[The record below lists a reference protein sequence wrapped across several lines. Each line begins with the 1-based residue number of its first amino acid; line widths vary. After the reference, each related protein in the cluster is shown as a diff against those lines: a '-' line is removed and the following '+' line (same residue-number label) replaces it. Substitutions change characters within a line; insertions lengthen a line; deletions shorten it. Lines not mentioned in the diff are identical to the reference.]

1 MSTTIFENATVHTL
15 LDGPEADRPNDAR
28 AMLVVDQR
36 IALIGSVED
45 CRDAAP
51 AGAARVDLHD
61 GHVTAAFIDAHVHTV
76 QLATRSLEV
85 DLSAADG
92 FEQLAHQAGAAV
104 RAGAGRTDTGWLLG
118 SGWNAGAWSDRRA
131 ADLAA
136 LDHATGDVPVALHS
150 ADLHAYWL
158 NTAALV
164 RLGVEPHLA
173 PGGIVAEAPA
183 FAVQHEIE
191 RTIRGTI
198 ENRILGVLHD
208 LARAGVAGIH
218 DIDDRIARE
227 TFQRLAAERA
237 LPLRVHKLTIDAEL
251 DEVASVGIRSGC
263 GDEWLDF
270 GGVKLFS
277 DGALGSHT
285 CFLTEPFAD
294 RPDSYGVEAI
304 DAAELRR
311 MIARC
316 ADLGFSTAI
325 HAIGDGAVRNA
336 AGALAASR
344 GADRGA
350 LTDSTVPHRI
360 EHVQHVR
367 RDDLPLLARS
377 GAVAVMQPESCT
389 SDIDMVERRLG
400 PRDLISYGWRT
411 LLDHDVPVTF
421 SSDAPVEGIRPLHG
435 IHAAITRQRPDGTP
449 VGGWQPHERLT
460 RAEAW
465 RAYTSAAARTAG
477 HSDRGR
483 LAIGML
489 ADIIVLDRDPRVV
502 DATALREAEV
512 LRTVVGGTTR
522 WNAHEP
528 LTPPVIAEPI
538 MRR

>member
-1 MSTTIFENATVHTL
+1 MSTTIFENATVHTRL
-15 LDGPEADRPNDAR
+15 GRSSTAGTRPPDAQ
-28 AMLVVDQR
+28 AMLVVGQR
-36 IALIGSVED
+36 IALIGSVDE

-51 AGAARVDLHD
+51 AAAARVDLQGAHIA
-61 GHVTAAFIDAHVHTV
+61 AAFIDAHVHTV

-92 FEQLAHQAGAAV
+92 FEQLAQQAGAAL

-118 SGWNAGAWSDRRA
+118 AGWNAGTWSDRRP
-131 ADLAA
+131 ADLSA
-136 LDHATGDVPVALHS
+136 LDHATGDLPVALHS

-158 NTAALV
+158 NTAALT
-164 RLGVEPHLA
+164 RLGVDPRLA
-173 PGGIVAEAPA
+173 PDGVVAEAPA

-191 RTIRGTI
+191 RSIRGTI
-198 ENRILGVLHD
+198 EARILGVLHD

-227 TFQRLAAERA
+227 TFQRLAADRA
-237 LPLRVHKLTIDAEL
+237 LPLRVHKLTIEAEL
-251 DEVASVGIRSGC
+251 DEAAAAGIRTGS

-294 RPDSYGVEAI
+294 RPDSHGVEAI
-304 DAAELRR
+304 DAVELRR
-311 MIARC
+311 AIARC

-344 GADRGA
+344 GVAIGA
-350 LTDSTVPHRI
+350 AVPHRI
-360 EHVQHVR
+360 EHAQHVR
-367 RDDLPLLARS
+367 HDDLALVARS

-400 PRDLISYGWRT
+400 SRDLVSYGWRT
-411 LLDHDVPVTF
+411 LLDHDVPVAF

-435 IHAAITRQRPDGTP
+435 IHAATTRQRPDATP
-449 VGGWQPHERLT
+449 AGGWQPHERLT
-460 RAEAW
+460 RSEAW

-477 HSDRGR
+477 HGDRGR
-483 LAIGML
+483 LATGML
-489 ADIIVLDRDPRVV
+489 ADFIVLDRDPAVV
-502 DATALREAEV
+502 DATALRDAEV

-522 WNAHEP
+522 WNAQEP
-528 LTPPVIAEPI
+528 HTPPVIAEPI
-538 MRR
+538 TR